1 MRVKDIELFCNN
13 NNENQDLDCHISLIH
28 RVTNDDLTPAV
39 KFLGVF
45 FDPSLSFKYHISKI
59 KSKLSKALYAL
70 RMLKNS
76 LNQNSLLLL
85 YNSIFHCH
93 LLYAIQIWSF
103 SRSGPLNE
111 TFKMQKS
118 AIRIISGA
126 SYNSH
131 TEPLFKRLHILP
143 LPDLISF
150 SKLQFMQRFSQKFLS
165 SSFNDVWIKN
175 SV

>member
-1 MRVKDIELFCNN
+1 MVLHPDKMNFILFSRTIHKDLELFCNN
-13 NNENQDLDCHISLIH
+13 NNENQDSDCHNSKIH
-28 RVTNDDLTPAV
+28 RVSKDDNTPAV

-45 FDPSLSFKYHISKI
+45 FDPFLTFKFHISKI

-70 RMLKNS
+70 RMVKNT

-93 LLYAIQIWSF
+93 LLYAIKIWSC

-111 TFKMQKS
+111 IFKMQKS
-118 AIRIISGA
+118 AIRIITGS

-131 TEPLFKRLHILP
+131 
-143 LPDLISF
+143 
-150 SKLQFMQRFSQKFLS
+150 
-165 SSFNDVWIKN
+165 
-175 SV
+175 